1 MIIRKFNNNGI
12 TLFRSILAELRSGQ
26 IDSIDYQI
34 LIDPELTDSCF
45 PNIDLESR
53 KFILKIDLITLLYS
67 KIVDIN
73 LRNKFFDEG
82 LWTWLSVFY
91 FESICPERS
100 DGTRK
105 VGEDC
110 RYILNSNDYSK
121 YYRHLL
127 ACPTWFLHQL
137 GDVSKI
143 YLRGIPSI
151 NGDLHE
157 TLASRQEIATSK
169 GIIEAA
175 TILYWD
181 AQKNQIKKGAANKD
195 GPGVARRFAKSIIPQ
210 FQMTYDV
217 NSMSGKE
224 IVKLL
229 PSEFKKWIPESLL

>member
-1 MIIRKFNNNGI
+1 MIIRKFNINGI
-12 TLFRSILAELRSGQ
+12 NLFRSKLAELRNGL
-26 IDSIDYQI
+26 IDSISPKI
-34 LIDPELTDSCF
+34 LFDPELTDSCS
-45 PNIDLESR
+45 PNIELES
-53 KFILKIDLITLLYS
+53 KKYNLKSELVTFLYS
-67 KIVDIN
+67 QIVDIN
-73 LRNKFFDEG
+73 LRNRYFDEG
-82 LWTWLSVFY
+82 LWTWLSLFY
-91 FESICPERS
+91 FESICPVRS

-110 RYILNSNDYSK
+110 RYILNSNDYNK

-127 ACPTWFLHQL
+127 ACPTWLLHQL

-143 YLRGIPSI
+143 YLRGSPNI

-157 TLASRQEIATSK
+157 TLASRQEIATAK

-181 AQKNQIKKGAANKD
+181 EQKNQIKKGAANKD

-210 FQMTYDV
+210 FQMTYDI

-229 PSEFKKWIPESLL
+229 PNEFKKWVPESFL